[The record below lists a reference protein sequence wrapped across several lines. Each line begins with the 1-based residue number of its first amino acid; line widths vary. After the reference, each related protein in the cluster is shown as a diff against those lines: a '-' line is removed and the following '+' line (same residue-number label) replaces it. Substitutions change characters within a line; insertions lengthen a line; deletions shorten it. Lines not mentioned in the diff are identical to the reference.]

1 MRRLLSLLL
10 TATFLAFP
18 QSQDYTFKSA
28 TNLVVVNVVV
38 RDKDGKV
45 IEGLKPEQFTLIE
58 NGKAQAISVFEFQR
72 LTGAP
77 VASART
83 SVAAPATTTAAQ
95 GPLRYRDRRLLVLFF
110 DFAGMPIPDQMRA
123 QEAATKFLNEQ
134 MTESDSVAI
143 MSFASV
149 VKLEQEFTDDRE
161 TLLEA
166 IKKFRLGEGL
176 TPSITGDLLEGE
188 DTTGIDEAELDLF
201 NTDRRLAGLENA
213 ARMLAPFPEKKA
225 LIYFSSGSTGSG
237 SENFAQLQSTINAAV
252 RSNVSYYPIDV
263 RGLQALP
270 PGGSAAQA
278 GSGGG
283 TGVFTGQAQRGQ
295 RDRQN
300 TEQDTLF
307 ALASDTGGKA
317 LFDSNDLT
325 LGMQQAQQDL
335 QSYYTLGFYST
346 NEARDGRFRKVEVKL
361 AGVPNAK
368 LDYRTGYYGEKEWN
382 ALNKTD
388 KERQLQEALML
399 GDPKTEIAL
408 AMEVDWFRMNPTKF
422 FLPVALRI
430 PGSAV
435 TLSKK
440 NSADFDFIG
449 VVRDAKG
456 KAVANVRDQITI
468 KLPDESAA
476 QLPKRSVLYD
486 TGFTL
491 TPGVYSI
498 RFLVRENE
506 TGKMGTFETKFTVP
520 EKPVLSTVVWG
531 SQLQAV
537 KSAVGAA
544 EKPKKWMENHPL
556 VSGGQKLMPS
566 VTKVFRNDQKLLG
579 YLEMYDGPAAAAT
592 VSFFKDGRK
601 VFESSPVQAT
611 ASGRNATPLQIEV
624 PLKGIPPGRYQC
636 QVNVVDRAGQRFAW
650 NRTPVTIVR

>member
-1 MRRLLSLLL
+1 MR
-10 TATFLAFP
+10 
-18 QSQDYTFKSA
+18 
-28 TNLVVVNVVV
+28 
-38 RDKDGKV
+38 
-45 IEGLKPEQFTLIE
+45 
-58 NGKAQAISVFEFQR
+58 
-72 LTGAP
+72 
-77 VASART
+77 
-83 SVAAPATTTAAQ
+83 
-95 GPLRYRDRRLLVLFF
+95 
-110 DFAGMPIPDQMRA
+110 
-123 QEAATKFLNEQ
+123 
-134 MTESDSVAI
+134 
-143 MSFASV
+143 
-149 VKLEQEFTDDRE
+149 
-161 TLLEA
+161 
-166 IKKFRLGEGL
+166 
-176 TPSITGDLLEGE
+176 
-188 DTTGIDEAELDLF
+188 
-201 NTDRRLAGLENA
+201 
-213 ARMLAPFPEKKA
+213 
-225 LIYFSSGSTGSG
+225 
-237 SENFAQLQSTINAAV
+237 
-252 RSNVSYYPIDV
+252 
-263 RGLQALP
+263 
-270 PGGSAAQA
+270 
-278 GSGGG
+278 
-283 TGVFTGQAQRGQ
+283 
-295 RDRQN
+295 
-300 TEQDTLF
+300 
-307 ALASDTGGKA
+307 
-317 LFDSNDLT
+317 
-325 LGMQQAQQDL
+325 QAQQDL

-399 GDPKTEIAL
+399 GDPKTDIAL

-449 VVRDAKG
+449 VVRDVKG

-468 KLPDESAA
+468 KLPEESAA

-491 TPGVYSI
+491 TPGVYTI

-506 TGKMGTFETKFTVP
+506 TGKMGTFETKFMVP

-579 YLEMYDGPAAAAT
+579 YLEMYDGTAAAAT

-611 ASGRNATPLQIEV
+611 ASGRSATPLQIEV